1 MKIPTTQ
8 TFFKQNNKINVKISI
23 KIYTF
28 QKTQVIK
35 SNKKKLLL
43 TFKTLK
49 YFFYI

>member
-1 MKIPTTQ
+1 MKILTTQ
-8 TFFKQNNKINVKISI
+8 TFFKQNKINVKISI